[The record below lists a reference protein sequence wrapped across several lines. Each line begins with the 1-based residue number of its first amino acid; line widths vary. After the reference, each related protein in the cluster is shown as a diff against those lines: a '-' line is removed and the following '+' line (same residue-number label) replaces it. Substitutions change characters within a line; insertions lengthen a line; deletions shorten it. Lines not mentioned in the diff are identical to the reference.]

1 MSPKVTAVLEAIS
14 DDAALELFRLVA
26 LTNGSSNTIRS
37 NMNITRKQ
45 YYSRLFKLVQYGLIK
60 RNDNQYFL
68 TTLGQVMY
76 DAQATIE
83 KALQNYWKIKAI
95 DSFDINR
102 NLPVE
107 DRRRLIETLI
117 KDQELKSILVK

>member
-1 MSPKVTAVLEAIS
+1 LSPKVTAVLGAIS

-45 YYSRLFKLVQYGLIK
+45 YYSRLFKLVQCGLIK

-68 TTLGQVMY
+68 TTLGQVIY

-95 DSFDINR
+95 DSFDNNR
-102 NLPVE
+102 NLSVE